1 MIGREFCMNTF
12 WKAVEIF
19 KDTPDWVTLAL
30 LPALTLVA
38 AVLFTLFGKRKLYFP
53 VAGVLWGVGACLAFC
68 QAYALSRDT
77 AAFAYAG
84 LYFALSAAL
93 TLLFL
98 CPRVKLKKKAKKSK
112 ADELYEKFHEEL
124 TEKPFTLQ
132 EKRPPKV
139 CCFEEGLGGATAEES
154 GARLAYADTLIE
166 RLRSEKLSA
175 GDRLE
180 TEELARTL
188 VRLRSKPLTEAE
200 INSLN
205 DCLASVLKMT
215 AKYKL

>member
-1 MIGREFCMNTF
+1 MGTF
-12 WKAVEIF
+12 WNVVRIF
-19 KDTPDWVTLAL
+19 ENTPDWVTLAL
-30 LPALTLVA
+30 LPAFTAVA

-53 VAGVLWGVGACLAFC
+53 AAAFLFGVGTFLAFC
-68 QAYALSRDT
+68 QTYAFARDT
-77 AAFAYAG
+77 AASAYAG

-93 TLLFL
+93 PLLFL
-98 CPRVKLKKKAKKSK
+98 CPRVKLKKRAKKSK

-124 TEKPFTLQ
+124 TEKPFALK

-166 RLRSEKLSA
+166 KLRAEKMSA

-188 VRLRSKPLTEAE
+188 ARLRSKPLSEAE
-200 INSLN
+200 MNSLN

>member
-1 MIGREFCMNTF
+1 MDTF
-12 WKAVEIF
+12 WNVVRIF
-19 KDTPDWVTLAL
+19 ENTPDWVTLAL
-30 LPALTLVA
+30 LPAFTAVA

-53 VAGVLWGVGACLAFC
+53 AAAFLFGVGTFLAFC
-68 QAYALSRDT
+68 QTYAFARDT

-93 TLLFL
+93 PLLFL
-98 CPRVKLKKKAKKSK
+98 CPRVKLKKRAKKSK

-124 TEKPFTLQ
+124 TEKPFALK

-166 RLRSEKLSA
+166 KLRAEKMSA

-188 VRLRSKPLTEAE
+188 ARLRSKPLSEAE
-200 INSLN
+200 MNSLN

>member
-1 MIGREFCMNTF
+1 MGTF
-12 WKAVEIF
+12 WNVVRIF
-19 KDTPDWVTLAL
+19 ENTPDWVTLAL
-30 LPALTLVA
+30 LPAFTAVA

-53 VAGVLWGVGACLAFC
+53 AAAFLFGVGTFLAFC
-68 QAYALSRDT
+68 QTYAFAPDT

-93 TLLFL
+93 PLLFL
-98 CPRVKLKKKAKKSK
+98 CPRVKLKKRAKKSK

-124 TEKPFTLQ
+124 TEKPFALK

-166 RLRSEKLSA
+166 KLRAEKMSA

-188 VRLRSKPLTEAE
+188 ARLRSKPLSEAE
-200 INSLN
+200 MNSLN